1 LPQKKLVVLS
11 ALQQL
16 RIYDEKLY
24 RNFTSNLEEII
35 KRNNDKEDPNSGG

>member
-16 RIYDEKLY
+16 KIYDEKLY
-24 RNFTSNLEEII
+24 SNFSNNLEEII
-35 KRNNDKEDPNSGG
+35 KRNNDKENPNSGG